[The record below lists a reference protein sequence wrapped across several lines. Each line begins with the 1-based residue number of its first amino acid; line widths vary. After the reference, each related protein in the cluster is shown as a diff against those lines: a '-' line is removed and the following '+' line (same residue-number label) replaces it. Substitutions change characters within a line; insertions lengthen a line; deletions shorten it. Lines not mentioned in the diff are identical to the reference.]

1 MNSIAIDF
9 FEIKLLIFLSKEKN
23 IFKKL
28 VIFGR
33 SSSIISLACSWMG
46 NYMRVIGERKREKM
60 VNKIFTIAAF
70 IGVPLSIIGSLLHWS
85 SILMFVIYC
94 LTIIALSS
102 FMGRATESLAIVAGP
117 RIGGLLN
124 ATFGN
129 AVELIIAI
137 FALREGLTEVV
148 LASLTGSVLGNLL
161 LVAGLSFFIGG
172 LKYKRQQFNV
182 YDARHNSGLLIFAV
196 IVAFVIPEVFTMNM
210 NAGKTL
216 SLSIGIAIILI
227 VLYLAALF
235 FKLVTH
241 RGVYQVEKNGEHGHA
256 HEETPEWSVKKS
268 ITILAIATLA
278 VAYVSEN
285 LVHTFEVVAE
295 SFGWSELFIGIII
308 VAIVGNAAEHASAVV
323 MAYKNKMDIAVE
335 IAIGST
341 LQIAMF
347 VAPLLVLVSLLFP
360 SGMSLVFTLPEL
372 ISMVTA
378 VLLMVSI
385 SNDGET
391 NWFEGATLLAA
402 YAIMGIGFYLL

>member
-1 MNSIAIDF
+1 
-9 FEIKLLIFLSKEKN
+9 
-23 IFKKL
+23 
-28 VIFGR
+28 
-33 SSSIISLACSWMG
+33 
-46 NYMRVIGERKREKM
+46 M
-60 VNKIFTIAAF
+60 VNKIFMIAAF
-70 IGVPLSIIGSLLHWS
+70 IGVPLSVIGSLLHWS
-85 SILMFVIYC
+85 SIVMFIIYC

-172 LKYKRQQFNV
+172 LKYKRQKFNV
-182 YDARHNSGLLIFAV
+182 FDARHNSGLLMFAV
-196 IVAFVIPEVFTMNM
+196 IVAFVIPEVFSVNM
-210 NAGKTL
+210 DGDQTL
-216 SLSIGIAIILI
+216 SLSIGVAIILI
-227 VLYLAALF
+227 LLYLAALF

-241 RGVYQVEKNGEHGHA
+241 RGVYQVEHNGESGH
-256 HEETPEWSVKKS
+256 HDEVPEWTVKKS
-268 ITILAIATLA
+268 ITILALATIA

-347 VAPLLVLVSLLFP
+347 VAPLLVLISLFFP
-360 SGMSLVFTLPEL
+360 TGMSLVFTLPEL
-372 ISMVTA
+372 VSMAAA
-378 VLLMVSI
+378 VLLMISL

>member
-1 MNSIAIDF
+1 
-9 FEIKLLIFLSKEKN
+9 
-23 IFKKL
+23 
-28 VIFGR
+28 
-33 SSSIISLACSWMG
+33 
-46 NYMRVIGERKREKM
+46 M
-60 VNKIFTIAAF
+60 VNKIFTVAVL
-70 IGVPLSIIGSLLHWS
+70 IGVPLSIIGSLLHWP
-85 SILMFVIYC
+85 SILMFIVYC

-172 LKYKRQQFNV
+172 LKYKVQTYNV
-182 YDARHNSGLLIFAV
+182 FDARHNSGLLMFAV
-196 IVAFVIPEVFTMNM
+196 IVAFVIPEVFSVSMDESETL
-210 NAGKTL
+210 TL
-216 SLSIGIAIILI
+216 SVGISIILI
-227 VLYLAALF
+227 LLYLAALF

-241 RGVYQVEKNGEHGHA
+241 RGVYQSDNKEGTEASH
-256 HEETPEWSVKKS
+256 HEEEPEWSVKRS
-268 ITILAIATLA
+268 VLILAIATLA
-278 VAYVSEN
+278 VAYISEN
-285 LVHTFEVVAE
+285 LVHTFEIVAE

-308 VAIVGNAAEHASAVV
+308 VAIVGNAAEHASAVL
-323 MAYKNKMDIAVE
+323 MAYKNKMDISVE

-341 LQIAMF
+341 LQVAMF
-347 VAPLLVLVSLLFP
+347 VAPVLVLLSLLFP
-360 SGMSLVFTLPEL
+360 TNLSLVFSLPEL
-372 ISMVTA
+372 VSMASA
-378 VLLMVSI
+378 VLLMIII

-402 YAIMGIGFYLL
+402 YLIMGVGFYLL

>member
-1 MNSIAIDF
+1 
-9 FEIKLLIFLSKEKN
+9 
-23 IFKKL
+23 
-28 VIFGR
+28 
-33 SSSIISLACSWMG
+33 
-46 NYMRVIGERKREKM
+46 M
-60 VNKIFTIAAF
+60 VNKIFMFAAF
-70 IGVPLSIIGSLLHWS
+70 IGVPLSVIGSLLHLP
-85 SILMFVIYC
+85 SILMFIIYC
-94 LTIIALSS
+94 LTIVALSS

-172 LKYKRQQFNV
+172 IKYKRQHYNV
-182 YDARHNSGLLIFAV
+182 YDARHNSGLLMFAV
-196 IVAFVIPEVFTMNM
+196 IVAFVIPEVFSISMDGNETQ
-210 NAGKTL
+210 
-216 SLSIGIAIILI
+216 SLSVGISVILI
-227 VLYLAALF
+227 LLYLAALV

-241 RGVYQVEKNGEHGHA
+241 RGVYQSESKGNNEA

-268 ITILAIATLA
+268 MGILAIATLA

-295 SFGWSELFIGIII
+295 SFGWSELFIGVII
-308 VAIVGNAAEHASAVV
+308 VAIVGNAAEHASAIV

-335 IAIGST
+335 IAVGST

-347 VAPLLVLVSLLFP
+347 VAPLLVLISLFFP
-360 SGMSLVFTLPEL
+360 TSMSLVFTLPEL
-372 ISMVTA
+372 VSMA
-378 VLLMVSI
+378 ASVLLMIVI

-402 YAIMGIGFYLL
+402 YVIMGIGFYIL